1 MAKYI
6 PLSMV
11 IFTVVLAGM
20 MASKPRGKQAV
31 KTLHI
36 AMLTYIFVW
45 CFLCLYVYTANVF
58 IE

>member
-6 PLSMV
+6 PLSIV
-11 IFTVVLAGM
+11 IFTVVLAGL

-31 KTLHI
+31 KTLHL
-36 AMLTYIFVW
+36 AMLAYIVVW
-45 CFLCLYVYTANVF
+45 GFLCLYVYTANVF